1 MTTGATI
8 HTTNGLWLLP
18 KPRVMPEHEQHSGGS
33 MDSADSAA
41 AAVVIPLPRVEQ
53 REVVMAFAD
62 APAQPVAP
70 AAAAVVAQQQS
81 AGQP

>member
-18 KPRVMPEHEQHSGGS
+18 KPRVMPEHEQHSG
-33 MDSADSAA
+33 DSADSAA